1 MGERFGFLPSTFES
15 TPGGSIWLHAVSV
28 GEIMASVELVKLLKA
43 QHPSIPIFVSTT
55 TLAGRETAEQKLAAV
70 VDGVF
75 FAPLDYRSVVR
86 RVLRA
91 LRPALVIVMETEI
104 WPNLFRESKRA
115 GAALLLINGRISDRA
130 LPSYR
135 RYRQFFWHVLRWA
148 DAVLTQSEEDARRF
162 EMAGAP
168 AGKVRAAGNLKYD
181 FEPPTS
187 GIAPDLTA
195 FLDSA
200 KPSHVW
206 IAASTMAPSAENG
219 NTSIA
224 LNIDEDDA
232 VIETFQKIA
241 RPGLLLILV
250 PRKPERF
257 DVVAAKLRRA
267 NVPFLCRSSLG
278 TRFAP
283 ALQLPGVLLLDS
295 IGELAALYARA
306 DVVFIGGTLAAR
318 GGHNILEPA
327 YFGKPV
333 IAGPHMENFAE
344 IACEF
349 ESGGALR
356 RVRDV
361 AELGAAVA
369 AMLDDPAARNEMGG
383 RGRELVRAKRG
394 ITGRIGREIWNAYA
408 VGVVT
413 PPNRLM
419 AVLCLGPLTLLWRA
433 ARVVDSAKSHA
444 LRRAL
449 QAPVISIGGLTM
461 GGVGKSPMVAHLA
474 RRFREAGRNPA
485 ILTRGY
491 RRRSAEPVVIA
502 ERGDHAPSALTGDEA
517 QIFIRGGYAHVG
529 IGKDRFAVGTR
540 MERQLRPDVFL
551 LDDGFQHGKLAR
563 KHDVVLIDA
572 LNPFGGGVFP
582 LGRSREPAEALRRAT
597 LLVVTRSEPGIP
609 ITGLEMLLRPYN
621 TEAPIFRSW
630 VRPIEWIDVATGET
644 RPAGNLGAQRVAAFC
659 GLGNPRSFWKTLE
672 GSGLQ
677 IVFQWAFEDHH
688 SYQCDELRRL
698 AQQAAAAGAEV
709 LVTTEKDM
717 LNLFEGAAEVVAP
730 LKLYW
735 LRIGIEIEN
744 EEELLR
750 LLA

>member
-1 MGERFGFLPSTFES
+1 
-15 TPGGSIWLHAVSV
+15 
-28 GEIMASVELVKLLKA
+28 
-43 QHPSIPIFVSTT
+43 
-55 TLAGRETAEQKLAAV
+55 
-70 VDGVF
+70 
-75 FAPLDYRSVVR
+75 
-86 RVLRA
+86 
-91 LRPALVIVMETEI
+91 
-104 WPNLFRESKRA
+104 
-115 GAALLLINGRISDRA
+115 
-130 LPSYR
+130 
-135 RYRQFFWHVLRWA
+135 
-148 DAVLTQSEEDARRF
+148 
-162 EMAGAP
+162 
-168 AGKVRAAGNLKYD
+168 
-181 FEPPTS
+181 
-187 GIAPDLTA
+187 
-195 FLDSA
+195 
-200 KPSHVW
+200 
-206 IAASTMAPSAENG
+206 
-219 NTSIA
+219 
-224 LNIDEDDA
+224 
-232 VIETFQKIA
+232 
-241 RPGLLLILV
+241 
-250 PRKPERF
+250 
-257 DVVAAKLRRA
+257 
-267 NVPFLCRSSLG
+267 
-278 TRFAP
+278 
-283 ALQLPGVLLLDS
+283 
-295 IGELAALYARA
+295 
-306 DVVFIGGTLAAR
+306 
-318 GGHNILEPA
+318 
-327 YFGKPV
+327 
-333 IAGPHMENFAE
+333 
-344 IACEF
+344 
-349 ESGGALR
+349 
-356 RVRDV
+356 
-361 AELGAAVA
+361 
-369 AMLDDPAARNEMGG
+369 
-383 RGRELVRAKRG
+383 
-394 ITGRIGREIWNAYA
+394 
-408 VGVVT
+408 
-413 PPNRLM
+413 
-419 AVLCLGPLTLLWRA
+419 
-433 ARVVDSAKSHA
+433 
-444 LRRAL
+444 
-449 QAPVISIGGLTM
+449 M

-750 LLA
+750 LLS

>member
-1 MGERFGFLPSTFES
+1 
-15 TPGGSIWLHAVSV
+15 
-28 GEIMASVELVKLLKA
+28 
-43 QHPSIPIFVSTT
+43 
-55 TLAGRETAEQKLAAV
+55 
-70 VDGVF
+70 
-75 FAPLDYRSVVR
+75 
-86 RVLRA
+86 
-91 LRPALVIVMETEI
+91 
-104 WPNLFRESKRA
+104 
-115 GAALLLINGRISDRA
+115 
-130 LPSYR
+130 
-135 RYRQFFWHVLRWA
+135 
-148 DAVLTQSEEDARRF
+148 
-162 EMAGAP
+162 MAGAP
-168 AGKVRAAGNLKYD
+168 AGKVRASGNLKYD
-181 FEPPTS
+181 FEPPAS
-187 GIAPDLTA
+187 GISPHIAA

-200 KPSHVW
+200 KPSQVW
-206 IAASTMAPSAENG
+206 IAASTMAASTEGKNDPGAPN
-219 NTSIA
+219 
-224 LNIDEDDA
+224 LDEDDA
-232 VIETFQKIA
+232 VIEAFQKIA
-241 RPGLLLILV
+241 RPGLLLVLV

-257 DVVAAKLRRA
+257 DVVAAKLQRA
-267 NVPFLCRSSLG
+267 NVPFVRRTLLG
-278 TRFAP
+278 TRLAP
-283 ALQLPGVLLLDS
+283 APKVPGVLLLDS

-306 DVVFIGGTLAAR
+306 DVVFMGGTLAAR

-327 YFGKPV
+327 YFGKPI

-344 IACEF
+344 IAREF
-349 ESGGALR
+349 EGGKAMQ
-356 RVRDV
+356 RVRSA
-361 AELGAAVA
+361 AELAAAVA
-369 AMLDDPAARNEMGG
+369 ALLDDPAARDEMGG

-394 ITGRIGREIWNAYA
+394 ITRRMAREIWNAYA
-408 VGVVT
+408 LGVVT
-413 PPNRLM
+413 PPNRLLAM
-419 AVLCLGPLTLLWRA
+419 LVLGPFTWLWRA
-433 ARVVDSAKSHA
+433 GRVVDSAKSHA

-449 QAPVISIGGLTM
+449 HAPVISIGGLTM

-491 RRRSAEPVVIA
+491 GRKSAEPVVIA
-502 ERGDHAPSALTGDEA
+502 ERGDQAPSALTGDEA
-517 QIFIRGGYAHVG
+517 QIFIRGGDAHVG

-540 MERQLRPDVFL
+540 MERQLRPDVIL
-551 LDDGFQHGKLAR
+551 LDDGFQHGKLVR

-630 VRPIEWIDVATGET
+630 VRPIEWVDVATGEA
-644 RPAGNLGAQRVAAFC
+644 RPACNLGSQRVAAFC

-677 IVFQWAFEDHH
+677 IVFQWAFGDHH
-688 SYQCDELRRL
+688 SYRPDELRRL
-698 AQQAAAAGAEV
+698 AQQAAAAGAEA

-730 LKLYW
+730 LKLCW

-744 EEELLR
+744 EEQLMR